1 MPLLNVL
8 DLSFNK
14 IEAIWL
20 ENMVGLTHL
29 NLSGNHMAPNID
41 TSLSLFT
48 EQAGLVNLE
57 SLVLADTGIQTFESG
72 VFVNMKEL
80 RSLDLR
86 GNSLRS
92 FPKEV
97 FLGLVKLSILRADDP
112 RVCCE
117 YFHENTVPEKCDVP
131 SDELSSCDDL
141 LKSNFFRVFLW
152 IFSALTITGNAG
164 VLIFRAFLEKEG
176 TSIAYRVHVVNL
188 SLSDCLMGIY
198 LAIIGSADTQFHG
211 VYVSKETEWR
221 ESSTCKAAG
230 FLALV
235 SSEVSAFAVCL
246 ITLDRFLVIR
256 FPFNSSIRLTKVS
269 VIASCGAT
277 WVVTL
282 ILAAFPL
289 FQTRWEF
296 YGQNGICLPLP
307 ITQRSFEGQE
317 YAFAVFI
324 VLNFV
329 LCLVIG
335 VGQALIF
342 YFIHSTAK
350 ATMKDNRKQDLVIAR
365 RLFLIVCT
373 DFCCWFPIGLMGLM
387 ASSGIP
393 IPGLVNVFAAVFVL
407 PINSS
412 LNPFLYTI
420 NALLERRTKK
430 MEQQRLEKM
439 MIRLK
444 VELRSWPSSKVEELV
459 QFCHSARL
467 VERERML
474 QWLGASSSPLLRN
487 CEARLKAGYGQP
499 KFPSG
504 EEMEGKEA
512 RALGGEGHNQESQ
525 W

>member
-1 MPLLNVL
+1 M
-8 DLSFNK
+8 
-14 IEAIWL
+14 
-20 ENMVGLTHL
+20 
-29 NLSGNHMAPNID
+29 
-41 TSLSLFT
+41 
-48 EQAGLVNLE
+48 
-57 SLVLADTGIQTFESG
+57 
-72 VFVNMKEL
+72 
-80 RSLDLR
+80 
-86 GNSLRS
+86 
-92 FPKEV
+92 
-97 FLGLVKLSILRADDP
+97 
-112 RVCCE
+112 
-117 YFHENTVPEKCDVP
+117 VPEHCDVP

-176 TSIAYRVHVVNL
+176 TSIAYRTLVVNL

-221 ESSTCKAAG
+221 ESGTCKAAG

-329 LCLVIG
+329 LCMVIG

-342 YFIHSTAK
+342 YSIHSTGK

-407 PINSS
+407 PINSA

-459 QFCHSARL
+459 QFCHSASL
-467 VERERML
+467 VKRERML
-474 QWLGASSSPLLRN
+474 QWLGARASHAEDSP
-487 CEARLKAGYGQP
+487 KAQIIHP
-499 KFPSG
+499 V
-504 EEMEGKEA
+504 EELDLATK
-512 RALGGEGHNQESQ
+512 QD
-525 W
+525 